1 MTPTDFRATLT
12 RLGLTQTGF
21 AREVERLGGERLPLR
36 TVQDWCAGARG
47 IPPTV
52 PALLAL
58 LERAGV
64 VGREVGKRG
73 RKLRHSSD

>member
-1 MTPTDFRATLT
+1 MSPADFRATLT
-12 RLGLTQTGF
+12 RLGLSQTGF

-58 LERAGV
+58 LERAAL
-64 VGREVGKRG
+64 E
-73 RKLRHSSD
+73 S